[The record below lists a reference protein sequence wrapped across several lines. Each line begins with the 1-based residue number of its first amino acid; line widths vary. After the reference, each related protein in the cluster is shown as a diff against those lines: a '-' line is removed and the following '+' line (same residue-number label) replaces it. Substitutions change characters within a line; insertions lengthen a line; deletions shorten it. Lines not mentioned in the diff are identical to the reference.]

1 MVFKM
6 IKSYF
11 VKYKQAREEKLKS
24 IWLDIEID
32 EDQVSASRIK
42 ELITDKIY
50 QSEYVNFSEIEIK
63 SVSLL

>member
-1 MVFKM
+1 M

-32 EDQVSASRIK
+32 VDQVSASRIK

-50 QSEYVNFSEIEIK
+50 HREYVNFSEIEIK

>member
-1 MVFKM
+1 M

-32 EDQVSASRIK
+32 EDKVSASRIK

>member
-1 MVFKM
+1 M

>member
-1 MVFKM
+1 M

-24 IWLDIEID
+24 IWLDIDIEID
-32 EDQVSASRIK
+32 VDQVSASRIK

-50 QSEYVNFSEIEIK
+50 HREYVNFSEIEIK